1 MPRPKNSSPK
11 SYELIFNA
19 LITGPKCYSDIIKI
33 TGLHRNT
40 VSSRLK
46 FLVNKGLVRKR
57 RIGNKM
63 IYEFNIK
70 YLDKHHGLMSFEAL
84 REWAYLMTTR
94 ENKYEYLDKYIE
106 LWFKIDGDSIAE
118 RVNEVIR
125 ELILEAN
132 KAKLEQEA
140 AKELIEIAKKRKE
153 ALSIEEVISHLKIPI
168 CLECYEKYGK
178 KIQCVYD
185 PETNEYVCP
194 ECGLVARTSSP

>member
-46 FLVNKGLVRKR
+46 FLVNKGLVRKKR
-57 RIGNKM
+57 VGNKM

-70 YLDKHHGLMSFEAL
+70 YLDKHRGLMSFEAL
-84 REWAYLMTTR
+84 RDWAYLMTTR

-106 LWFKIDGDSIAE
+106 LWLKFDGKRIA
-118 RVNEVIR
+118 RI
-125 ELILEAN
+125 AN
-132 KAKLEQEA
+132 KAIREFILEENKEKLEHEEV
-140 AKELIEIAKKRKE
+140 KKFIEIIKERKE
-153 ALSIEEVISHLKIPI
+153 SLPLQQVISHIEVPY
-168 CLECYEKYGK
+168 CLECYKKYGK
-178 KIQCVYD
+178 LIKGIYD
-185 PETNEYVCP
+185 PETNEYVCQ
-194 ECGLVARTSSP
+194 ECGLVIRTSPP